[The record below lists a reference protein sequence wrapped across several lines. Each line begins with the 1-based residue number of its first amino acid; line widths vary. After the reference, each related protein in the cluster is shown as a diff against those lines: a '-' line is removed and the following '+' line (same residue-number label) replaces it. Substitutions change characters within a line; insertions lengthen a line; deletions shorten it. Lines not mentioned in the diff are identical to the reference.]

1 MEKLG
6 RTDPWKKTHT
16 SDIIVSNSTSIPQPP
31 SPAGA
36 PVPSPVA
43 TTRSPRRR
51 LRPLP
56 PASGH
61 APCPSQRP
69 HPVPPACFSA
79 PFVPLQQR
87 SRPSP
92 AMASSA
98 AALKNR
104 GSSAAI
110 LQELALPWPFSVS
123 PVRQATVTAHCPT
136 RALAGVGVPPA
147 LGAYCS
153 RTWSTNSHSLS
164 LVLATA
170 VAPLSNAV
178 LPFSAAISV
187 RLTLNR

>member
-1 MEKLG
+1 MKKLG
-6 RTDPWKKTHT
+6 RTDPWKKPTQAT
-16 SDIIVSNSTSIPQPP
+16 SSSPTPHRSPNP
-31 SPAGA
+31 PAGA

-61 APCPSQRP
+61 APCPSQCP
-69 HPVPPACFSA
+69 HPVPLACFSA
-79 PFVPLQQR
+79 PFVPQQQR
-87 SRPSP
+87 SRSPP

-123 PVRQATVTAHCPT
+123 PVRQATATAHCPT
-136 RALAGVGVPPA
+136 RALAGMGVPPA
-147 LGAYCS
+147 LAAYGS

-178 LPFSAAISV
+178 LPFFAAISV